1 LETQQ
6 AGASMHLAMQ
16 TLFVNPES
24 LRSNT
29 YKQMLEHNRQV
40 ITRLIVAIAHTLS
53 DEQHQYF
60 NERIDK
66 YVKLFNELAAEA
78 QPNAGPQCEAC

>member
-1 LETQQ
+1 
-6 AGASMHLAMQ
+6 
-16 TLFVNPES
+16 
-24 LRSNT
+24 
-29 YKQMLEHNRQV
+29 MLEHNRQV